1 MSTSQHFRQGSRH
14 CSQRNPSLHHLS
26 ISWGGGSL
34 LNATRLHVPQKP
46 WLLMGLEASEVTTSS
61 YEHSGGPGA
70 FRARIHGDRTCY
82 DPPLELEYIL
92 WIVSQSPSLP
102 GMWFKYTRL
111 PNAKGISNT
120 AFTFSTQ
127 AAKF

>member
-1 MSTSQHFRQGSRH
+1 MGTGQHFRQGPRH
-14 CSQRNPSLHHLS
+14 CSQRNPSLHDLS
-26 ISWGGGSL
+26 ISWGVSL
-34 LNATRLHVPQKP
+34 LNTRLHVPQKP

-70 FRARIHGDRTCY
+70 FRASIHRDVTCY

-102 GMWFKYTRL
+102 GMWFKYRRL

>member
-1 MSTSQHFRQGSRH
+1 MGTGQHFRQGPRH
-14 CSQRNPSLHHLS
+14 CSQRNPSLHDLS
-26 ISWGGGSL
+26 ISWGVSL
-34 LNATRLHVPQKP
+34 LNTTRLHVPQKP

-70 FRARIHGDRTCY
+70 FRASIHRDVTCY

-102 GMWFKYTRL
+102 GMWFKYRRL